1 MANTNKHVKVHNNI
15 TVWIVL
21 ILLLLIIVPLMLM
34 KILSSPADSTA
45 KLTYQPDM
53 GNRQA
58 NLSNGGMAVEA
69 GDKVYYSDPTAGGQ
83 IYRTKA
89 GATGGEAVQGAVG
102 SSLNADKEYL
112 YYIDGQTGRPMKLP
126 LAGGEAAV
134 IADRKVTKLML
145 ADEYLYYI
153 DLDGGSTLNRMHKSG
168 EKEPDL
174 LGNARLMQYAF
185 ASGRIFYHDLNSSGA
200 SYYMMPN
207 GASPV
212 ELPVSMEQ
220 TIFTDGSRLFYTEG
234 SRDGAIS
241 YIELGKDGQLYG
253 PYTMETGVALC
264 AVADGEYLYYVRAE
278 DGCMY
283 RQSIQGEAGAVKMTD
298 IPVYGLQVI
307 GEYIYYNSLLDKGSV
322 GCVKKDAVAAGWA

>member
-1 MANTNKHVKVHNNI
+1 MANTNKHVRIHNNI
-15 TVWIVL
+15 TYWIVL
-21 ILLLLIIVPLMLM
+21 ILLLLIIVPLMMM
-34 KILSSPADSTA
+34 KILSSPADNTA

-58 NLSNGGMAVEA
+58 NLSNGGMAVLA
-69 GDKVYYSDPTAGGQ
+69 GERVYYSDPAAGGQ
-83 IYRTKA
+83 IFRAKA
-89 GATGGEAVQGAVG
+89 GAVSGEAVPGAAG

-112 YYIDGQTGRPMKLP
+112 YYIDGQTGRPMRLP
-126 LAGGEAAV
+126 LAGGEPEV
-134 IADRKVTKLML
+134 LIDRKAAKLML

-153 DLDGGSTLNRMHKSG
+153 DLENGSTLTRQHKSG
-168 EKEPDL
+168 EKEASL
-174 LGNARLMQYAF
+174 LGNARMMQYAF
-185 ASGRIFYHDLNSSGA
+185 ASGRIFYHDLNSNGA

-212 ELPVSMEQ
+212 ELPIKMEQ

-234 SRDGAIS
+234 SREGAIS

-253 PYTMETGVALC
+253 PYAIETGVALC

-283 RQSIQGEAGAVKMTD
+283 RQAVQGDAGSVKMTD
-298 IPVYGLQVI
+298 VPVYGLQVI
-307 GEYIYYNSLLDKGSV
+307 GDYIYYNSLLENSAV
-322 GCVKKDAVAAGWA
+322 GCVKKDAAAPGWT